1 MIFCPRPHRFEPRTD
16 ASAVAMLR
24 DQRGSVLIATI
35 LAVVVVASL
44 GASIYSFVSTS
55 GRTQIGSM
63 NDTTAY
69 YLAESGYQYALK
81 QLAVLDGSNTTAYN
95 TLVSS
100 LTAAPFTIN
109 NAGQFQLQNF
119 THTTSGGFDYY
130 KFTAIGM
137 PTAASISRSI
147 GYTVQVSS
155 VAGIAIPFDGSG
167 GTLNANNWNTSG
179 QAALDTTNK
188 LVSMN
193 NGSYHNSPTQVSL
206 DWTNAN
212 TTLPNL
218 QTAWKSNNGFLT
230 YEVQAKFNLSTGNNR
245 DVMGGI
251 SFRLKT
257 QGDTNIANDSFYGLS
272 YVVCQGSGDLP
283 TFCNGWTDA
292 GKTYIVLWKQ
302 AANGTQTL
310 LGKELASNV
319 SPALVDWSGHLVDWS
334 TLVVRIE
341 EQIDP
346 NDGVTRENLIYA
358 FAGDP
363 TQSPKGTIAWDYT
376 KFAAVPWGT
385 YIANASSDCSGGL
398 KTFIKD
404 TTFLTTNFNTT
415 PQDEVGLH
423 AFGKDT
429 VQVAD
434 LALRFNFDGGV
445 ATTCVAPSP
454 GTLVFASSTFSVP
467 EQSGP
472 ATITVSRQNGT
483 SGAVGVNYA
492 TVATGS
498 TATAGSD
505 YTAVSGTLTWA
516 DGDTSSKT
524 FTIPI
529 VNDLLTDGIIEG
541 NQTVNLALSAAS
553 GGASLGSPSTA
564 VLTIIDNTNL
574 GVTPLDNWPSSPQA
588 SSSGGTSLSTS
599 FATSAGTNRMTVCAV
614 TAELNNSSSSFN
626 VSGNYGGQSFTT
638 MSSTNGRSSWEHV
651 WIGYV
656 NEAQI
661 TARGSNTVS
670 LSISAGSSL
679 AASDLYCG
687 SCQGVNQTTPVAGSR
702 ANTNTSGSS
711 TAYYG
716 GSVNE
721 TSGGYI
727 FYILATWKA
736 SSSPPTGYTEYFD
749 TADSYY
755 HQSGAIKKV
764 ITTGTENPSWSL
776 STSTTWGL
784 AVGSLNPTP

>member
-1 MIFCPRPHRFEPRTD
+1 MTPRDSLNNPEPRQTLPERGD
-16 ASAVAMLR
+16 LR

-55 GRTQIGSM
+55 GRTEIGSM

-81 QLAVLDGSNTTAYN
+81 QLAVLDGSNASDYN
-95 TLVSS
+95 NLIVS
-100 LTAAPFTIN
+100 LTSAPFVIS
-109 NAGQFQLQNF
+109 NAGQFQLQGF
-119 THTTSGGFDYY
+119 THTSGNGFDSY
-130 KFTAIGM
+130 KFTSKGTPAD
-137 PTAASISRSI
+137 ASVSRSI
-147 GYTVQVSS
+147 GFTIQVPS
-155 VAGIAIPFDGSG
+155 VAGITIPFDGSG
-167 GTLNANNWNTSG
+167 STLNANNWNTSG

-188 LVSMN
+188 LVTMN
-193 NGSYHNSPTQVSL
+193 SGHSTPTQVSL

-218 QTAWKSNNGFLT
+218 QTVWQSNNGFLT

-272 YVVCQGSGDLP
+272 YVVCQGSNDLP
-283 TFCNGWTDA
+283 TFCNGGTDA
-292 GKTYIVLWKQ
+292 DKTYIVLWKQ
-302 AANGTQTL
+302 ANNGTQTL

-319 SPALVDWSGHLVDWS
+319 STALVDGYGHLVDWS

-346 NDGVTRENLIYA
+346 SDGVTRENLIYA

-376 KFAAVPWGT
+376 KFSAVPWGN

-404 TTFLTTNFNTT
+404 TSFLTTSFNTT

-434 LALRFNFDGGV
+434 LALRFNFDGGI
-445 ATTCVAPSP
+445 ATTCVAPAP

-472 ATITVSRQNGT
+472 ATITVSRQNGAL
-483 SGAVGVNYA
+483 GAVGVNYA
-492 TVATGS
+492 TVAAGS

-516 DGDTSSKT
+516 DGDVSSKT

-529 VNDLLTDGIIEG
+529 VNDLLIDGLIEG
-541 NQTVNLALSAAS
+541 NQIVNLALSAAS
-553 GGASLGSPSTA
+553 GGASLGTPSTA

-574 GVTPLDNWPSSPQA
+574 GVTPLDNWPSSPKA
-588 SSSGGTSLSTS
+588 SSSGGNSLSTS
-599 FATSAGTNRMTVCAV
+599 FATSAGANRLMVCAV
-614 TAELNNSSSSFN
+614 TAKMSGSSTSNFS
-626 VSGNYGGQSFTT
+626 VSGNYGGQGFTT
-638 MSSTNGRSSWEHV
+638 MSSTNNMNSWQHV

-661 TARGSNTVS
+661 AANGNNTVS
-670 LSISAGSSL
+670 MSISAGSSL

-687 SCQGVNQTTPVAGSR
+687 SYQGVNQTTPVAGSR
-702 ANTNTSGSS
+702 SNTNTSGSS
-711 TAYYG
+711 TASYG
-716 GSVNE
+716 GSVNV
-721 TSGGYI
+721 TSAGYI
-727 FYILATWKA
+727 FYVLATWQA
-736 SSSPPTGYTEYFD
+736 SSTPPTGYTEYFD

-755 HQSGAIKKV
+755 HQSGASKKI
-764 ITTGTENPSWSL
+764 ITTGAENQSWTL
-776 STSTTWGL
+776 NNSTSWGL
-784 AVGSLNPTP
+784 AVGSLNPAP